1 MNFKD
6 FLVEQKEKH
15 AVLAY
20 GRMNP
25 PTTGHL
31 KVVNKVQDIAK
42 DVGGEHHMIVS
53 HSQDSKKNPLSGE
66 QKVKHLKRYAP
77 GANIK
82 ASSKEN
88 PTIFSHAA
96 ELHKSGVTHLHVV
109 AGSDRV
115 PEYKQ
120 KFKELNGKPNKEG
133 KVPFHFKKITVHSAG
148 TRDPDAEGD
157 TGISGTKMREH
168 VKNNDFKSF
177 RKGVPAHVS
186 DKHAKELMH
195 DVRKGMGLHE
205 DVNTKFES
213 LLNEG
218 VHDQ

>member
-1 MNFKD
+1 MQS
-6 FLVEQKEKH
+6 FLQFLEEAAGAKH

-31 KVVNKVQDIAK
+31 KVIDKVQSVAK
-42 DVGGEHHMIVS
+42 EVGGEHHMVVS
-53 HSQDSKKNPLSGE
+53 HSNDPKKNPLTSE

-82 ASSKEN
+82 AASKEN

-115 PEYKQ
+115 DEYKK
-120 KFKELNGKPNKEG
+120 KFKELNGKADKSG
-133 KVPFHFKKITVHSAG
+133 KVGFNFKKITVHSSG
-148 TRDPDAEGD
+148 ERDPDAEGD
-157 TGISGTKMREH
+157 EGMSGTKMRGH
-168 VKNNDFKSF
+168 AASKNFKEF

-186 DKHAKELMH
+186 DEHAHELMH
-195 DVRKGMGLHE
+195 DVRKGMGHT
-205 DVNTKFES
+205 D
-213 LLNEG
+213 
-218 VHDQ
+218 

>member
-1 MNFKD
+1 M
-6 FLVEQKEKH
+6 QKFIDYLIEEAEAKH
-15 AVLAY
+15 ATLAY

-31 KVVNKVQDIAK
+31 KVINKVQEVAK
-42 DVGGEHHMIVS
+42 KHGGEHHMIVS
-53 HSQDSKKNPLSGE
+53 HSNDPKKNPLTAE

-77 GANIK
+77 GANIH
-82 ASSKEN
+82 ASSKDN
-88 PTIFSHAA
+88 PSLFSHAA
-96 ELHKSGVTHLHVV
+96 ALHKKGVTHLHVV

-115 PEYKQ
+115 AEYKQ

-133 KVPFHFKKITVHSAG
+133 HVPFHFKKITVHSAG

-168 VKNNDFKSF
+168 AKNKDMKSF

-186 DKHAKELMH
+186 DEHAHELMH
-195 DVRKGMGLHE
+195 DVRRGMGHN
-205 DVNTKFES
+205 D
-213 LLNEG
+213 
-218 VHDQ
+218 

>member
-1 MNFKD
+1 MQT
-6 FLVEQKEKH
+6 FLNYLAEEATAKH

-31 KVVNKVQDIAK
+31 KVIDKVQSVAK
-42 DVGGEHHMIVS
+42 DVGGEHHMVVS
-53 HSQDSKKNPLSGE
+53 HSNDPKKNPLSTE

-82 ASSKEN
+82 AASKEN
-88 PTIFSHAA
+88 PTLFSHAA

-115 PEYKQ
+115 DEYKK

-133 KVPFHFKKITVHSAG
+133 KVPFHFKKITVHSSG
-148 TRDPDAEGD
+148 ERDPDAEGD
-157 TGISGTKMREH
+157 AGMSGTKMREH
-168 VKNNDFKSF
+168 AKNKNFAEF

-186 DKHAKELMH
+186 DDHAKELMH
-195 DVRKGMGLHE
+195 DVRSGMGHK
-205 DVNTKFES
+205 D
-213 LLNEG
+213 
-218 VHDQ
+218 